1 MSPNEPSTAAEGAA
15 GKQLDTESTPHA
27 ESSSG
32 SGAIATVV
40 ALCLGGLVAALMQ
53 TLIIPIQPE
62 LPELL
67 GTSRSNASWVITAT
81 LLAAAVAMPIAGR
94 LGDMFG
100 KQRVLVGS
108 SILLLVGS
116 LVCALS
122 SSLIPMVTGRAIQG
136 LAMGFIPVGI
146 SLMREVTPPKITTMA
161 IAAMSA
167 TLGVGGA
174 IGLPLS
180 AWIAQTWNW
189 HGLFWTAAAL
199 SLVIIAAVVFLVPHV
214 ADATG
219 GRLDIVGAIG
229 LAIGLCAALIGVSK
243 GNDWGWGS
251 GTTIGMIVGGVVVLL
266 LWGLHQ
272 LKTPEPLVDLRTTAR
287 PAVLLTNIA
296 AVAIGFGMMAQSVVI
311 PMLLEM
317 PESTGVGLGQT
328 MLAAGLWMAPGGLM
342 MLVFAPVSSTLMN
355 KIGAKLTLAIGA
367 TVLGVGYLIALFLM
381 NSPWQLMLASI
392 IMASGVGIGY
402 AAMPTLIMGAVP
414 ITEAGSAVGLNG
426 LMRSVGTTVSSAVM
440 AVLLT
445 TATIELG
452 GQSLPSMTSF
462 RLCFLV
468 GAIAAFVGV
477 AITLMIP
484 KRGPQPIP
492 EGVVITDEAAA
503 DDAAAPATR

>member
-1 MSPNEPSTAAEGAA
+1 MSPNEPSTAAHGAA
-15 GKQLDTESTPHA
+15 GKSLDPESDPHTG
-27 ESSSG
+27 SSS
-32 SGAIATVV
+32 SGAIATVI

-62 LPELL
+62 LPTLL

-146 SLMREVTPPKITTMA
+146 SLMREVTPPRITTMA

-199 SLVIIAAVVFLVPHV
+199 SLVIIAAVVFLVPHA

-317 PESTGVGLGQT
+317 PEATGVGLGQT

-355 KIGAKLTLAIGA
+355 KIGAKFTLAIGA

-414 ITEAGSAVGLNG
+414 MTEAGAAVGLNG

-462 RLCFLV
+462 RMCFLV

-484 KRGPQPIP
+484 KRGPQAIP
-492 EGVVITDEAAA
+492 EGVVITDDAAT
-503 DDAAAPATR
+503 DDATAPASR